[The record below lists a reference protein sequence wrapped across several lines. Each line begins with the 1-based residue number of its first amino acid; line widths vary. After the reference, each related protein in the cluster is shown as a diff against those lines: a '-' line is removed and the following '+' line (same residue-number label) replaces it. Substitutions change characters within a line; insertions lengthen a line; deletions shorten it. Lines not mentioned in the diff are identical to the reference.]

1 MTPPSMGVVTASDG
15 AAAGPVTGSYSQVN
29 GNRTA
34 VPLDFSTTSSSSS
47 EEQQPVNPRER
58 MNQAMPTA
66 AAMLATFNPEH
77 SEEFRRKYHKPP
89 LASELRLDRD
99 IRDYGIKVHTHMCT
113 HIPLTVLVRIFH
125 RLIMQLIK
133 KAL

>member
-1 MTPPSMGVVTASDG
+1 MTPPSMGVVSVSDG
-15 AAAGPVTGSYSQVN
+15 AAAGPVTGPYSQVN

-47 EEQQPVNPRER
+47 EEQQTVNLRER
-58 MNQAMPTA
+58 MSQALPTA

-99 IRDYGIKVHTHMCT
+99 IRDYANKVHIHTCAS
-113 HIPLTVLVRIFH
+113 LIFDVCED
-125 RLIMQLIK
+125 LPFGIMITTDN
-133 KAL
+133 

>member
-1 MTPPSMGVVTASDG
+1 MTPPSMGVVSVSDG

-47 EEQQPVNPRER
+47 EEQQTVNLRER
-58 MNQAMPTA
+58 MSQALPTA

-99 IRDYGIKVHTHMCT
+99 IRDYNKVHIHTYTSLFSDVCEDL
-113 HIPLTVLVRIFH
+113 PFD
-125 RLIMQLIK
+125 IK
-133 KAL
+133 ITIAN

>member
-1 MTPPSMGVVTASDG
+1 MGVVSVSDST
-15 AAAGPVTGSYSQVN
+15 AAGPLTGSYSQVN

-47 EEQQPVNPRER
+47 EEQQPVNLRER
-58 MNQAMPTA
+58 MSQGLPTA

-99 IRDYGIKVHTHMCT
+99 IRDYANKVHTRTHMLIHVHTGLLFYLCDKL
-113 HIPLTVLVRIFH
+113 PLD
-125 RLIMQLIK
+125 IMITETN
-133 KAL
+133 